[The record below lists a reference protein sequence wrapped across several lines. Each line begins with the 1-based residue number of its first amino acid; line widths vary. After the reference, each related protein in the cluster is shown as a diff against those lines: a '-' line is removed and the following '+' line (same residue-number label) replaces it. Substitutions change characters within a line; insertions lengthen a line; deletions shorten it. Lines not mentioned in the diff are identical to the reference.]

1 MKKYLIARC
10 SSIGQKL
17 DSQIA
22 ELKKAH
28 PDHDELITGFRS
40 GVSAKNKA
48 ELQRYI
54 DMCEPSDSLV
64 FLRLSRVSRSLRQ
77 SLWFFAEAEKKKIN
91 IVLVK
96 EQIDLSNT
104 AGRFQAHMLMVCYQF
119 SKEIQLENAR
129 EGRKHA
135 ESKKTFKGWG
145 RKSDLS
151 DKRVKRICAARHNP
165 DGSINRTLKS
175 IADEEGLSVGYIH
188 RLTEP
193 EKRKRYNEAHKARQR
208 EKYAEAD

>member
-1 MKKYLIARC
+1 MKTYLIARC
-10 SSIGQKL
+10 SSKTQSL
-17 DSQIA
+17 LSQVK
-22 ELKKAH
+22 ELQERYPAGVVI
-28 PDHDELITGFRS
+28 EGFRS

-48 ELQRYI
+48 ALKEYI
-54 DMCEPSDSLV
+54 DMCEEGDRLV
-64 FLRLSRVSRSLRQ
+64 FLRLSRVARSLPQ
-77 SLWFFAEAEKKKIN
+77 FLWFFKAAHKKGVKIELLKDN
-91 IVLVK
+91 I
-96 EQIDLSNT
+96 EFET
-104 AGRFQAHMLMVCYQF
+104 PGGRLCASMLFAMQ
-119 SKEIQLENAR
+119 SWAREIQLENCR
-129 EGRKHA
+129 EGRRAA
-135 ESKKTFKGWG
+135 ESNKDFKGWG

-208 EKYAEAD
+208 EKYAEAN